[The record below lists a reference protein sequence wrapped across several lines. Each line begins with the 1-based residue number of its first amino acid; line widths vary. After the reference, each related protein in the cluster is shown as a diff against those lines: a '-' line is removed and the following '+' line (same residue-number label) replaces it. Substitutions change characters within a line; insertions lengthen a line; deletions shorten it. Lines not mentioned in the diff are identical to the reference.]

1 MNKEKITREEKR
13 HEEKNQED
21 ITQEDVKTRRDQK
34 RNWIFLN
41 LMEFSDSCKF

>member
-1 MNKEKITREEKR
+1 MNKEKITREETR

-34 RNWIFLN
+34 RNWIFF
-41 LMEFSDSCKF
+41 EPHGIF